1 MAKIKF
7 DTNTYELADLER
19 KYRNFFAPAFDI
31 QVDGQSFTLK
41 QIAVSMLKVETSI
54 AAKSDNFQFRIEN
67 AYDAVARQFKWVG
80 SLIDVGKTITIEMGY
95 TDKLETVFDGIITG
109 ISVDYPA
116 EGQPSIVV
124 QGMDQIG
131 GKYSLQLQV
140 DDTMTPKPTIEQFK
154 TSDFHFLKKL
164 ASEINYYFFVIE
176 QKLYFKKPTPSASPI
191 VTLMYGK
198 NLRSYSTSVDIS
210 NQVGQFI
217 VRGSDPKTREPFQA
231 TSQSVNKYGTNGRT
245 GKDIMSALTRQSVET
260 VYSDATSQAEA
271 QTMANALANERAMNL
286 ISGEGESIG
295 IPELRAGRNIKLEG
309 LGPKFN
315 QTLLLVSVTHQI
327 SNRGYVTQ
335 FRTEGNAF

>member
-1 MAKIKF
+1 MSAPTGRRRAIAKAL
-7 DTNTYELADLER
+7 TALLPLAPYADMEKIRTEAGSVHMKSL
-19 KYRNFFAPAFDI
+19 PP
-31 QVDGQSFTLK
+31 T
-41 QIAVSMLKVETSI
+41 IAVWLATI
-54 AAKSDNFQFRIEN
+54 AHVRH
-67 AYDAVARQFKWVG
+67 VH
-80 SLIDVGKTITIEMGY
+80 
-95 TDKLETVFDGIITG
+95 TDYEKLL
-109 ISVDYPA
+109 A
-116 EGQPSIVV
+116 EGYDRDS
-124 QGMDQIG
+124 
-131 GKYSLQLQV
+131 
-140 DDTMTPKPTIEQFK
+140 
-154 TSDFHFLKKL
+154 
-164 ASEINYYFFVIE
+164 ARFFVIE